1 MTMPKRGS
9 KVVGSPI
16 ARLQSFFGEMMVA
29 VKISTRM
36 QTPVSLSVAGHIHR
50 GPGRLLVVYAWS
62 VVAGKRQSLLQC
74 FVVEGLLMKDR

>member
-9 KVVGSPI
+9 KLVGSPI

-36 QTPVSLSVAGHIHR
+36 QTPVSLSVEGHIHR
-50 GPGRLLVVYAWS
+50 EPGRLLVVHAWS
-62 VVAGKRQSLLQC
+62 VVAEKRQSLLQ
-74 FVVEGLLMKDR
+74 